1 MATTRAILAF
11 GTQAIQAFQS
21 ANLIGIEAIQK
32 AFDKLFQKAKADV
45 DTLIALQ
52 ECLEEEAWTML
63 RIDED
68 EASLYSSLFTQ
79 VGEWASKNLG
89 QDDCERFFLAE
100 A

>member
-1 MATTRAILAF
+1 MATTRAIQAF
-11 GTQAIQAFQS
+11 STQAKQTFQS
-21 ANLIGIEAIQK
+21 ANLIGVEAIQR

-52 ECLEEEAWTML
+52 ECLEEEAWAML

-79 VGEWASKNLG
+79 VGEWAGANLSH
-89 QDDCERFFLAE
+89 DDCERFFLAE